1 MEYCGLYFCLVAKT
15 KQKEI
20 ADKKCEHI
28 YNGYI
33 KQPVMRLSETF
44 YLPFF
49 QIYFQNKIVISE
61 FLQEK

>member
-28 YNGYI
+28 YKGYI
-33 KQPVMRLSETF
+33 KQPCKV
-44 YLPFF
+44 PFF
-49 QIYFQNKIVISE
+49 QICFQNKIVISE

>member
-33 KQPVMRLSETF
+33 KQPCKV
-44 YLPFF
+44 
-49 QIYFQNKIVISE
+49 QNCISC
-61 FLQEK
+61 Q